1 MGSIPIRNSSF
12 CGIAQQVAHRVH
24 TPEVGGSKPPPAS
37 RTSRALFAW
46 GLGPSR
52 FAKPHSK
59 IGSGRN
65 PCPAKQNL
73 RKVGRAVMQRFAK
86 PWLRKRLA
94 GSIPAPSARFSS
106 ESLAQLAERWSP
118 KPKVRGSIPWWL
130 ANFLLAPSSIG
141 RAPDF
146 DSGGSWFETKG
157 VCHLH
162 AALAQ
167 LDKSTTLRTSGSGV
181 RISRA
186 APQKDFGLRAALA
199 TATHLGKSVL
209 LRDTTGFDSLAIH
222 QNDVPR

>member
-1 MGSIPIRNSSF
+1 MVAKAARWFDSSTFRQIFIRVTSST
-12 CGIAQQVAHRVH
+12 G
-24 TPEVGGSKPPPAS
+24 
-37 RTSRALFAW
+37 RALV
-46 GLGPSR
+46 
-52 FAKPHSK
+52 SK
-59 IGSGRN
+59 TKGSGFDS
-65 PCPAKQNL
+65 L
-73 RKVGRAVMQRFAK
+73 V
-86 PWLRKRLA
+86 
-94 GSIPAPSARFSS
+94 AR
-106 ESLAQLAERWSP
+106 Q
-118 KPKVRGSIPWWL
+118 
-130 ANFLLAPSSIG
+130 FLLAPSSIG

-167 LDKSTTLRTSGSGV
+167 LEKSTTLRTSRSGV

-199 TATHLGKSVL
+199 TATDCKSVL